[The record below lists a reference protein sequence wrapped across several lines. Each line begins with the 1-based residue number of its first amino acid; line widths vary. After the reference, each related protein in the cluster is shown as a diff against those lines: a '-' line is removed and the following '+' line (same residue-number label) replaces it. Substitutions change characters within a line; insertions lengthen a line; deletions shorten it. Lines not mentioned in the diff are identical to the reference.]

1 MVFYFLYKICYNTLI
16 KSIMQNMSKNNL
28 YYYKCPESLGFLE
41 ITLDK
46 LNKVK
51 NCIFVS
57 EKNDNKSEGK
67 IDNTKYKES
76 SESEVNEK
84 DLPEEIKKALDDYF
98 YKKKDLLSNLIS
110 REIMGTDF
118 QKDIWRVI
126 LGTRFGETI
135 TYTDMAIKAGKS
147 DAARAAGTA
156 CGKNPLALF
165 IPCHRVVRKQN
176 EDYGYSWGIDRKK
189 WLLIFEGV
197 NF

>member
-1 MVFYFLYKICYNTLI
+1 M
-16 KSIMQNMSKNNL
+16 KNQDFNSL
-28 YYYKCPESLGFLE
+28 YYYKCPAELGYLE
-41 ITLDK
+41 ISLDN

-51 NCIFVS
+51 TCIFIDKKNENKNETKDAELPKEMVS
-57 EKNDNKSEGK
+57 S
-67 IDNTKYKES
+67 
-76 SESEVNEK
+76 
-84 DLPEEIKKALDDYF
+84 LDDYF
-98 YKKKDLLSNLIS
+98 HNKKDIPFNLIS
-110 REIMGTDF
+110 KEIMGTDF

-126 LGTRFGETI
+126 LGTKFGETI

-189 WLLIFEGV
+189 CLLNFESIS
-197 NF
+197 F

>member
-1 MVFYFLYKICYNTLI
+1 
-16 KSIMQNMSKNNL
+16 MSKNNL
-28 YYYKCPESLGFLE
+28 FYYKCPENLGFFE

-51 NCIFVS
+51 TCIFIDK
-57 EKNDNKSEGK
+57 KNKNKSEGK
-67 IDNTKYKES
+67 MDNAKDKECS
-76 SESEVNEK
+76 DSEVNEK
-84 DLPEEIKKALDDYF
+84 GLPEEIKKALDNYF
-98 YKKKDLLSNLIS
+98 YKKKDLPSNLIS
-110 REIMGTDF
+110 KEIAGTDF

-126 LGTRFGETI
+126 LGTKFGETI

-176 EDYGYSWGIDRKK
+176 EDYGYSWGADRKK
-189 WLLIFEGV
+189 WLLNFESIS
-197 NF
+197 F